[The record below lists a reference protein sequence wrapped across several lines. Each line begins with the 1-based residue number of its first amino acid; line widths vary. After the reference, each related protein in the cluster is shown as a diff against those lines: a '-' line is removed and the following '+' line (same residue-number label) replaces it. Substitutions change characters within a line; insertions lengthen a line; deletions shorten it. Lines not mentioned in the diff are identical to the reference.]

1 MKKIFKNNLKNLF
14 VLSLVSFFVLI
25 RIFFIFFSK
34 SEIQTEYFFEFY
46 SHFYINGDFDFSVYS
61 KIIDFDKQLFPYPA
75 MMVYIN
81 FIPYFI
87 YNLMNFNNLYIFN
100 VLSKFYLLIF
110 EIMLLCYSVKFV
122 SKNNYKKLTIYF
134 VLSPVIIYVNYFYG
148 HIDVISSAFLMLLLY
163 KITLKDSKII
173 SISILI
179 AINILIKTHIILIL
193 PIIYIYTYSKTNIS
207 DLIKSL
213 IYTTLFLLI
222 FSIPF
227 LSLEYLN
234 SIIFSNETSFL
245 TQFSLEINQVKV
257 YVIPV
262 VLIILYF
269 IYYILMTRNIDL
281 LFGFI
286 IIIFTIL
293 NIFGSNNP
301 NWFIWSMPLITIL
314 LTNINKSRI
323 KPNLIYVIFAVL
335 FLFYF
340 VIFMD
345 FSEIDVVVLNTS
357 SSLIN
362 FENEFF
368 QNLTFTTLIG
378 TLIFLTI
385 ITARNAYESS
395 RFYKKENIPFLVSI
409 SGDSGSGKSSLVKIL
424 SSLHALDDIL
434 HLEGDAE
441 HKWERND
448 ENWNNYTHLDPKANK
463 LYKQLSYV
471 QQLKKGISVFRS
483 DYDHSTGKFQHP
495 KKIKSASMIFLS
507 GLHSLFLPSL
517 RKESLLKI
525 FLNTNNDIRINW
537 KLNRDSQQRN
547 KNRDDILNEIDLRT
561 RDYFQYIEPQRSH
574 CNLLIDYSKI
584 NKKGEIIECKY
595 SFDSEI
601 DIQKI
606 IDYLTV
612 NNILFIHSFNGL
624 EDKQELIVVDEKI
637 TLNTINNIL
646 FYTSNRSDFPF
657 KLKLNKEDFQINNIT
672 KILYVT
678 LLDYY
683 LRGKND

>member
-1 MKKIFKNNLKNLF
+1 MKKIFKNNFKTLF
-14 VLSLVSFFVLI
+14 VLSLAAFFILI

-46 SHFYINGDFDFSVYS
+46 SNFYIDGAFDFSVYS
-61 KIIDFDKQLFPYPA
+61 KLIDYDKQLYPYPA
-75 MMVYIN
+75 MVLYIN

-87 YNLMNFNNLYIFN
+87 YNLMNFNNLFIFN
-100 VLSKFYLLIF
+100 VLSKVYLLIF
-110 EIMLLCYSVKFV
+110 EIILFFYSAKFV
-122 SKNNYKKLTIYF
+122 SKNNFNKLSIYF
-134 VLSPVIIYVNYFYG
+134 VLSPAIIYINYFYG

-163 KITLKDSKII
+163 KISLKESKIVVI
-173 SISILI
+173 STLI
-179 AINILIKTHIILIL
+179 AINILIKNHIILIL
-193 PIIYIYTYSKTNIS
+193 PIIYIYMYSKTNIIV
-207 DLIKSL
+207 LTKSL
-213 IYTTLFLLI
+213 IYTTLFLII

-227 LSLEYLN
+227 LSLDYLN
-234 SIIFSNETSFL
+234 TIMFSNETSFL
-245 TQFSLEINQVKV
+245 TQFTLGINQSKV

-269 IYYILMTRNIDL
+269 VYYILMTRNIDL

-286 IIIFTIL
+286 VIIFTIL

-301 NWFIWSMPLITIL
+301 NWFIWSMPFISIL
-314 LTNINKSRI
+314 LTNLNKSRF
-323 KPNLIYVIFAVL
+323 KLNLIYVLYAIL
-335 FLFYF
+335 FLLYF
-340 VIFMD
+340 IVFMD
-345 FSEIDVVVLNTS
+345 FNEIDVVVLNTS

-362 FENEFF
+362 IENDFF

-378 TLIFLTI
+378 TLVFITI
-385 ITARNAYESS
+385 IIGRNAYESS

-424 SSLHALDDIL
+424 SSLHALEDIL

-441 HKWERND
+441 HMWERND
-448 ENWNNYTHLDPKANK
+448 ENWKNYTHLDPKANK

-483 DYDHSTGKFQHP
+483 DYDHSTGKFEQP

-517 RKESLLKI
+517 RKESRLKI
-525 FLNTNNDIRINW
+525 FLNTENEIRINW
-537 KLNRDSQQRN
+537 KLNRDYQQRN
-547 KNRDDILNEIDLRT
+547 KSRDDILKEIDLRT

-574 CNLLIDYSKI
+574 CNLLIDYSRI

-595 SFDSEI
+595 SFESEI
-601 DIQKI
+601 DIQKL
-606 IDYLTV
+606 IDYLTL
-612 NNILFIHSFNGL
+612 NNILFIHAFNGL
-624 EDKQELIVVDEKI
+624 EDKQELTVVDEKI
-637 TLNTINNIL
+637 TLNTIDNIF
-646 FYTSNRSDFPF
+646 FYTSNRSDFPY
-657 KLKLNKEDFQINNIT
+657 KLKLNKDDFLINNVT
-672 KILYVT
+672 KILYIT

-683 LRGKND
+683 LRG